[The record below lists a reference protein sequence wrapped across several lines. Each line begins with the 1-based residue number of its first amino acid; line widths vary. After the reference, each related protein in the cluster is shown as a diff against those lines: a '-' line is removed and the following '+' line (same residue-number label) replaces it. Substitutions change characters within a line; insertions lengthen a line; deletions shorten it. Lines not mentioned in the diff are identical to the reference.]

1 MPTFHG
7 IQWIYRFIGERSYWK
22 FIIVNA
28 GASNWMNGIFE
39 RFKQRPISK
48 GKRNDRLSLWIE
60 IFHPNVFFFSSGHV
74 PCVPLKASR
83 EMFSRF
89 SHSNIRNGMKT
100 RTISCT
106 LKCAVC
112 NLKRPLKS
120 FIACEVGNQTISA
133 VTLYY
138 RRTFF
143 IHNRFAMPWEHF
155 VCAVCGNYE
164 KLMTIR
170 FRLRIWIFF
179 LLFLKFLRTIVIDD
193 SCDQRFGI
201 PVTTLFNEIHLILCA
216 HISSIDKKKVDFFN
230 FLVGF
235 RWVNGYL

>member
-1 MPTFHG
+1 
-7 IQWIYRFIGERSYWK
+7 
-22 FIIVNA
+22 
-28 GASNWMNGIFE
+28 MNGIFE

-120 FIACEVGNQTISA
+120 FIACEVGNRTISA

-138 RRTFF
+138 RRAFAGSVLNAI
-143 IHNRFAMPWEHF
+143 IHTQPICN
-155 VCAVCGNYE
+155 AVR
-164 KLMTIR
+164 T
-170 FRLRIWIFF
+170 FRLCCMWQ
-179 LLFLKFLRTIVIDD
+179 L
-193 SCDQRFGI
+193 
-201 PVTTLFNEIHLILCA
+201 
-216 HISSIDKKKVDFFN
+216 
-230 FLVGF
+230 
-235 RWVNGYL
+235 